1 MMLLKLNQEL
11 ITAHADT
18 RRWIGYNKQDTHT
31 SSFCKAAAP
40 WSPPNT
46 RDSQVLLISD
56 ARSLPLP
63 PSTHIHRSQHLRACA
78 HLCNWLLSA
87 AYMTFQNGLLESCH
101 PYDVRRSVSAKH
113 REALR

>member
-31 SSFCKAAAP
+31 ISFCKGAAP

-46 RDSQVLLISD
+46 RDSQELLISD

-63 PSTHIHRSQHLRACA
+63 PSTHIHRSQLLRARA
-78 HLCNWLLSA
+78 PPCNCLLSPP
-87 AYMTFQNGLLESCH
+87 YTPHPLGSLECSQ
-101 PYDVRRSVSAKH
+101 P
-113 REALR
+113 